1 MNPDEWIAEARRHV
15 NGPEAGSDPLA
26 GPARRALI
34 QLHRLVR
41 EAPNGVRLLFNRLPE
56 EVLVRRGRLHLER
69 IEAGDLSWSAP
80 SDGTAADGW
89 ILAVAA
95 QIRALDEAVMTV
107 GARHFGP
114 PESVDSWYVPEEE
127 AYIVPRK
134 RQARFGT
141 RGRDRQ
147 PFSRRGLLHHRILP
161 AVTRG
166 YRVQLVLSETI
177 PPSPASGASGMTVGA
192 ALFADVSLDI
202 DRGDGLFTVRGISC
216 RDAGG
221 TVERQIAA
229 AFKEGAC
236 VVVWPELTVPPSLRD
251 SMVRILRRRIHD
263 ASPSMS
269 LQVAVA
275 GTWHEEGPNGLVN
288 VATVLDGY
296 GETRLRY
303 EKALPYDDRCYGM
316 EAIAAG
322 TDLPVLVTDDLL
334 IAFAICRDYC
344 ELTVELPYPELD
356 VDLVLVPSMGNDA
369 TMTGHRQTAK
379 KVRLLY
385 GARTFVVQQNDPEH
399 PYPGTLGLVLPIP
412 DDPTDCSLNG
422 LRQSTEW
429 KSYNG

>member
-1 MNPDEWIAEARRHV
+1 MSPSEWIAEARKHV
-15 NGPEAGSDPLA
+15 NGPEAGGDPLA

-34 QLHRLVR
+34 QLHTLVR
-41 EAPNGVRLLFNRLPE
+41 GAPNDVRLLFNRLTE
-56 EVLVRRGRLHLER
+56 ETLARQGRLHLER
-69 IEAGDLSWSAP
+69 IEVGDLSWSAP
-80 SDGTAADGW
+80 SDGTAVDGW

-95 QIRALDEAVMTV
+95 QIRALDEAVMTL

-114 PESVDSWYVPEEE
+114 PGSVASWYVPEEGV
-127 AYIVPRK
+127 YLVPRK
-134 RQARFGT
+134 RQARFGA

-166 YRVQLVLSETI
+166 YRVNLVLNETI
-177 PPSPASGASGMTVGA
+177 PPSTAAGTAGMTVGA
-192 ALFADVSLDI
+192 ALFEDVSLDI
-202 DRGDGLFTVRGISC
+202 DRGDGTFTVRGISC
-216 RDAGG
+216 RDAVG
-221 TVERQIAA
+221 TVERQITA

-236 VVVWPELTVPPSLRD
+236 VVVWPELTVPPMLRD
-251 SMVRILRRRIHD
+251 SMVRILRGRIHD

-269 LQVAVA
+269 LQIVVA
-275 GTWHEEGPNGLVN
+275 GTWHEKGPNGLAN

-296 GETRLRY
+296 GEIRLRY
-303 EKALPYDDRCYGM
+303 EKSLPYDDRCYGR
-316 EAIAAG
+316 EEIAPG
-322 TDLPVLVTDDLL
+322 MDLPVLVTDDLL
-334 IAFAICRDYC
+334 VAFAICRDYC

-379 KVRLLY
+379 KVRVLY
-385 GARTFVVQQNDPEH
+385 GARTFVVQQDDPEH
-399 PYPGTLGLVLPIP
+399 SHPGALGLVLPIP
-412 DDPTDCSLNG
+412 DDPTDISLDD